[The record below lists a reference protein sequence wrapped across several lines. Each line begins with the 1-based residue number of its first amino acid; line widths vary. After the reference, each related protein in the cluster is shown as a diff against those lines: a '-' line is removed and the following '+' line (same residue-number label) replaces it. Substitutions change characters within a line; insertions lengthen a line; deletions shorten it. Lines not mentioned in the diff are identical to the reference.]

1 MLASRYTL
9 EMVLRR
15 FTKHIRDQNWA
26 AIGIEFVIVV
36 LGVFLGIEVSNWNEA
51 RRQADAERATLAR
64 LTEEFGTVEVHLA
77 HAVSQYA
84 TTVRSTGAVIVALRS
99 GHPPADEPAFR
110 QCLRDAQYIW
120 DAPAQSVTYS
130 ELVSTGALSRLSDA
144 RLRAALTHYGHHAE
158 RYARKLPQAL
168 AVVLAPDSNY
178 LQAVSWSA
186 DPADWEKDNAIVEYD
201 WDRLMASR
209 AELQSWLTYQTDLH
223 THCSQQLEAVRTV
236 LALLKA
242 G

>member
-1 MLASRYTL
+1 MA
-9 EMVLRR
+9 LRR
-15 FTKHIRDQNWA
+15 FTKHLRDQNWV

-51 RRQADAERATLAR
+51 RRQADAESATLTR
-64 LTEEFGTVEVHLA
+64 LAEEFASVEEELA
-77 HAVSQYA
+77 RAVNRYA
-84 TTVRSTGAVIVALRS
+84 TTIESTGALIAALRA
-99 GHPPADEPAFR
+99 GQPPADETTFR
-110 QCLRDAQYIW
+110 RHLRDAQYIW

-130 ELVSTGALSRLSDA
+130 ELVATGALSRLSEA
-144 RLRAALTHYGHHAE
+144 PLRAALTRYGHHAE

-186 DPADWEKDNAIVEYD
+186 DAADWETANAIVAYD
-201 WDRLMASR
+201 WARLISSR

-223 THCSQQLEAVRTV
+223 AHCRQQLEEVRTV
-236 LALLKA
+236 LALLRAPK
-242 G
+242 

>member
-1 MLASRYTL
+1 
-9 EMVLRR
+9 MVLRR
-15 FTKHIRDQNWA
+15 FTKHIRDQNWT
-26 AIGIEFVIVV
+26 AIGFEFVIVV

-64 LTEEFGTVEVHLA
+64 LTEEFGAVEADLA
-77 HAVSQYA
+77 LAVGQYA
-84 TTVRSTGAVIVALRS
+84 TTIRSTGEIIVDLRS
-99 GHPPADEPAFR
+99 GHSPADEPAFR

-144 RLRAALTHYGHHAE
+144 RLRTALTHYGHHAE

-178 LQAVSWSA
+178 LRAVSWSA
-186 DPADWEKDNAIVEYD
+186 DPADWGKDNAIVEYD
-201 WDRLMASR
+201 WDLLMASR
-209 AELQSWLTYQTDLH
+209 AELQSWLTYQADLH

-236 LALLKA
+236 LALLKDR
-242 G
+242 